1 MGKDSSAV
9 ILTGVGIAVVAAFV
23 ILIFLAVNRRT
34 GTIRDLLRSLAASAG
49 WTDLRN
55 VFFAAAGVKGMWRSF
70 PAQLSYHARQK
81 GVPQRLIL
89 TVTAQ
94 TDTALIVKRRF
105 SGVFGNKPLAWFGP
119 PLIEVHQPAAEG
131 FWVRGDVMLADR
143 FFSEASLASK
153 ISENVVARFDEIR
166 IDRKGLRITRA
177 LDDRRVRQKYG
188 LPAFSMGFN
197 AAQFEPIAREELA
210 LAEALAGKLTMR

>member
-1 MGKDSSAV
+1 MSQDSSAV
-9 ILTGVGIAVVAAFV
+9 VLTGIGIAVFAAFV
-23 ILIFLAVNRRT
+23 IFIVFALRRHV
-34 GTIRDLLRSLAASAG
+34 GTVRDLLRSLAASAG

-55 VFFAAAGVKGMWRSF
+55 AFFAAAGVKGLWRLF

-81 GVPQRLIL
+81 GVPQRMIL

-94 TDTALIVKRRF
+94 TDTSLIVKRRF
-105 SGVFGNKPLAWFGP
+105 TGVFANKPLAWFGP
-119 PLIEVHQPAAEG
+119 PIIELHQPGAEG

-143 FFSEASLASK
+143 FFGDASLASK
-153 ISENVVARFDEIR
+153 ISENLVARFDEIR

-177 LDDRRVRQKYG
+177 LDDRLVRQKFG
-188 LPAFSMGFN
+188 LAAFSMRFD

>member
-1 MGKDSSAV
+1 MGNDRSAIVLSV
-9 ILTGVGIAVVAAFV
+9 IGMVMFAAFV
-23 ILIFLAVNRRT
+23 IWILLAVNRRT
-34 GTIRDLLRSLAASAG
+34 ATIRDLLRSLAASAG

-89 TVTAQ
+89 TVTAH
-94 TDTALIVKRRF
+94 TETALIVKRRF
-105 SGVFGNKPLAWFGP
+105 TGVFGNKPLAWFGP
-119 PLIEVHQPAAEG
+119 PVIEVHQPAAEG

-143 FFSEASLASK
+143 FFSDASVAPK

-166 IDRKGLRITRA
+166 IGSKGLRITRS
-177 LDDRRVRQKYG
+177 LDDRLVRQKYG
-188 LPAFSMGFN
+188 LPAFSMRFN

-210 LAEALAGKLTMR
+210 LAEAMAGKLTMR